1 MSIQGVHF
9 SHSPMFCL
17 SGVPLCGQ
25 GAWWI
30 RQTPSGLGHRL
41 TMMKIKSII
50 SQKIKRSG
58 SPEWW
63 LRLPSLLSAW
73 WSAWESSPTSQ
84 TLPNMW
90 LGLRDPELWK
100 NLLAPPFD
108 SWNSHFGIDPGQI
121 WGSLSSFAGGLAEAQ
136 ERPFLA
142 GKVFSLDTRKLAFC
156 FGWKVWPK
164 ANHTHTHT
172 CAHNLWVTASS
183 FLSIP

>member
-1 MSIQGVHF
+1 MKKHLQFMSIQGVHF

-63 LRLPSLLSAW
+63 LLLPSLLSAW

-90 LGLRDPELWK
+90 LGLGGPELWK
-100 NLLAPPFD
+100 NYLLLHLIPETLTLALTLVRSGAHSHPLQGDWQKLRKDRSLLAKC
-108 SWNSHFGIDPGQI
+108 SH
-121 WGSLSSFAGGLAEAQ
+121 
-136 ERPFLA
+136 
-142 GKVFSLDTRKLAFC
+142 
-156 FGWKVWPK
+156 
-164 ANHTHTHT
+164 
-172 CAHNLWVTASS
+172 
-183 FLSIP
+183 